1 MNSHFNYYCLFK
13 NRVDV
18 SCIFLHYFPIT
29 QSKKTV
35 SHAFS
40 YGGNIPQSILLTYF
54 KNSEITFLG
63 GTMMFKSRTPLIR
76 DKKGEILKNSI
87 TSLESVRIGGVKQWV
102 LIRGADK
109 NNPLLLF
116 IHGGPGSGQIGF
128 IRKYEQELEKH
139 LIVVNW
145 DQRGAGKSGRKIDPS
160 TMNLAQFVED
170 THELITYLLS
180 RFGQEQLFLT
190 GHSWGSILGVL
201 TAQQYPESI
210 HAYIGISQLVNIE
223 LNEQIS
229 YAFALERAKEAN
241 HQNAIA
247 ALSKIGAPPYQNFK
261 AMMKQ
266 RKWLLKF
273 LPMELSSSYL
283 LRAIPSSKEYTLKD
297 WFFFAKNVLSSNR
310 ALWNEFMAV
319 DLFEKVPALDVPVYL
334 CEGYHDYQAPFEL
347 AEQYIEQLRTPLK
360 QIFWFEH
367 SGHSPHISES
377 KRFSEVC
384 LYVKNTMM

>member
-1 MNSHFNYYCLFK
+1 
-13 NRVDV
+13 
-18 SCIFLHYFPIT
+18 
-29 QSKKTV
+29 
-35 SHAFS
+35 
-40 YGGNIPQSILLTYF
+40 
-54 KNSEITFLG
+54 
-63 GTMMFKSRTPLIR
+63 MFKSRTPPIR
-76 DKKGEILKNSI
+76 DNKGRILKNSI
-87 TSLESVRIGGVKQWV
+87 ASLEPVRIGGIKQWV

-116 IHGGPGSGQIGF
+116 LHGGPGSAQIGF

-139 LIVVNW
+139 FIVVNW

-360 QIFWFEH
+360 EIFWFEH